1 MAAAAMMAAAAL
13 SSCGSGK
20 AGTWAPAGDNIRTAW
35 AEEVNPANSHP
46 EYPRPQMIRP
56 EWKSLNGLWDYAVT
70 AASAEAMPEAPDG
83 QILVPFCIESSLSGV
98 GRRFTGGD
106 ALWYKTSFKVP
117 SGWRKGKLLLH
128 FEAVDWDTQ
137 VWVNGHAVGS
147 HTGGYTAFAFD
158 IAPYVTKGEQELV
171 VRVKDATDND
181 FQPRGKQQTTAG
193 RIWYTP
199 VSGIWQSVWVE
210 PVPATSIRDYT
221 ASSDIDAG
229 TISVSTD
236 IDGSQEGDVV
246 EVSTGGATV
255 TVPVGQAAVL
265 SPSEVHLWSPDNP
278 YLYDVSI
285 AVKRDGKTVDEV
297 KAYTAMR
304 KISVMEDKDGH
315 KRMALNNK
323 ILFQYG
329 PLDQG
334 WWPDGLYTAP
344 TEAAMRYDIEMT
356 KAYGFNMIRK
366 HIKVEPA
373 TWYRACDELGMLVWQ
388 DMPCFAYHNKNRWGQ
403 SDNAFDTGTDW
414 PATPEIKANYYKE
427 WGEIMSQL
435 MKYPCIVV
443 WVPFNEAWGQFDTEA
458 VSTFTSQKDP
468 TRLVNYASGGN
479 WISGCPGELLDS
491 HHYPYPKMRV
501 LDPDKVNVL
510 GEYGGIGLPLEG
522 HLWQKDQ
529 NWGYVKYDG
538 PEAATDQY
546 VEYAKML
553 EDLVIRDGCSAAVY
567 TQTTDVEG
575 EVNGLMTYDRKV
587 NKLDVARV
595 KAANEE
601 VISLLK

>member
-1 MAAAAMMAAAAL
+1 M
-13 SSCGSGK
+13 
-20 AGTWAPAGDNIRTAW
+20 
-35 AEEVNPANSHP
+35 
-46 EYPRPQMIRP
+46 
-56 EWKSLNGLWDYAVT
+56 
-70 AASAEAMPEAPDG
+70 
-83 QILVPFCIESSLSGV
+83 
-98 GRRFTGGD
+98 
-106 ALWYKTSFKVP
+106 
-117 SGWRKGKLLLH
+117 
-128 FEAVDWDTQ
+128 
-137 VWVNGHAVGS
+137 
-147 HTGGYTAFAFD
+147 
-158 IAPYVTKGEQELV
+158 
-171 VRVKDATDND
+171 
-181 FQPRGKQQTTAG
+181 
-193 RIWYTP
+193 
-199 VSGIWQSVWVE
+199 
-210 PVPATSIRDYT
+210 
-221 ASSDIDAG
+221 
-229 TISVSTD
+229 
-236 IDGSQEGDVV
+236 
-246 EVSTGGATV
+246 EVSAGGATV
-255 TVPVGQAAVL
+255 SVPVGQTAVL
-265 SPSEVHLWSPDNP
+265 SPTEVQLWSPDRP

-285 AVKRDGKTVDEV
+285 AVKRDGKTIDAV

-304 KISVMEDKDGH
+304 KISVMEGQDGH
-315 KRMALNNK
+315 KRLALNNH

-329 PLDQG
+329 TLDQG

-388 DMPCFAYHNKNRWGQ
+388 DMPCFASNNKNRWGQ

-458 VSTFTSQKDP
+458 VSTFTSRKDP

-479 WISGCPGELLDS
+479 WISGCPGEILDS
-491 HHYPYPKMRV
+491 HNYPYPKMRI
-501 LDPDKVNVL
+501 LDPGKVNVL

-522 HLWQKDQ
+522 HLWQQDQ

-538 PEAATDQY
+538 PEAVTAQY

-553 EDLVIRDGCSAAVY
+553 EDLVTRDGCSAAVY

-587 NKLDVARV
+587 NKLEIARV

-601 VISLLK
+601 VIALLK